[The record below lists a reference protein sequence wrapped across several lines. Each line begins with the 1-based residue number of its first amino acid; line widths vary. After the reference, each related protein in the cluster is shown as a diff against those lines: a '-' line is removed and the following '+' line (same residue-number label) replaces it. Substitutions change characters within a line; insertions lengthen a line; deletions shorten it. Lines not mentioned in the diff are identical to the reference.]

1 MTKSRHILAPRRPWT
16 PDEIETVRINYADWP
31 TRLIATLLGRTE
43 SSVYEMAN
51 KLGLRKSAEYLDSP
65 CVGRLRSGHTQGGST
80 RFKPGHAPANKGLRR
95 PGWAP
100 GRMRETQFRKGER
113 RGRAVR
119 LYQPIGTERIS
130 RDGYLERKVNDDM
143 PLQRRWRA
151 VHLLVWEAAN
161 GQLPAGHAVAFING
175 DKTDTRLGN
184 LELITRVELMRRNT
198 RHRFP
203 KELADLIA
211 LKGAL
216 TRKINARTR
225 REEQDR

>member
-1 MTKSRHILAPRRPWT
+1 MTKSRHILAPRRAWT

-31 TRLIATLLGRTE
+31 THLIATLLGRKE
-43 SSVYEMAN
+43 FSVYQMAN
-51 KLGLRKSAEYLDSP
+51 KLGLRKSAEYLNSP
-65 CVGRLRSGHTQGGST
+65 SAGRLRPGHNQGGAT
-80 RFKPGHAPANKGLRR
+80 RFKPGHVSANKGLRR

-100 GRMRETQFRKGER
+100 GRMRETQFKKGER
-113 RGRAVR
+113 HGVAVR

-130 RDGYLERKVNDDM
+130 KDGYLERKVNDDM

-151 VHLLVWEAAN
+151 VHLLMWEAAN

-175 DKTDTRLGN
+175 DKTDIRLGN
-184 LELITRVELMRRNT
+184 LELITRVERMRRNT
-198 RHRFP
+198 RHRLP

-225 REEQDR
+225 N